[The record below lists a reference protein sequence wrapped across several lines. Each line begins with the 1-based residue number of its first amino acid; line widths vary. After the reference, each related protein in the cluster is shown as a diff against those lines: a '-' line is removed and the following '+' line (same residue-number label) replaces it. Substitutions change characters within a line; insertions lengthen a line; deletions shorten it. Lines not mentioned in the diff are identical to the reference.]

1 MGILQSKE
9 AELIAEVAK
18 EFGNGEIRLT
28 IFQNLIIPN
37 IPSNKIDKAREKL
50 SKGGLACETSLIKG
64 GTVAC
69 TGNQYCKFSSSDTK
83 THANEIVNYLDK
95 KITLDKPINL
105 SLIHI

>member
-37 IPSNKIDKAREKL
+37 IPSNKIDKAREN
-50 SKGGLACETSLIKG
+50 LAKE
-64 GTVAC
+64 A
-69 TGNQYCKFSSSDTK
+69 
-83 THANEIVNYLDK
+83 
-95 KITLDKPINL
+95 
-105 SLIHI
+105 